1 MTVLSL
7 NSPTRGENMAN
18 NDFIL
23 MNSDPILITGSN
35 GFIGSR
41 VVAALL
47 DYGFTDLQCLVRPS
61 SDLMSLHRVINSH
74 PKAKVE
80 VIKGN
85 LLSQEDCNALSG
97 RAQLI
102 YHLAAGRGDKSFAN
116 AYLNSVVTTKNL
128 LVGASRHG
136 LLKRFVNVSSFSVY
150 SNWKLKRGGL
160 LNETCDIETSPDAR
174 GEAYCFAK
182 VRQEEIAVE
191 YCKKYNISHVI
202 LRPGDVYG
210 PGNKGIHG
218 RIGIGTFGIFLH
230 LGGSNRIPLSYVDN
244 CADAIVLAGLKKG
257 IDGEIFNVVD
267 DNLPTSRE
275 FLNMYKKNIADF
287 RSIYVPY
294 RIFYQFCY
302 LWEKYSEWSEGQL
315 PPVFNRKM
323 CSNYWKGNR
332 YGNEKLK
339 NLLQWK
345 PKIGFKEALEKYF
358 EYQRSIGG
366 RK

>member
-1 MTVLSL
+1 MT
-7 NSPTRGENMAN
+7 NSN
-18 NDFIL
+18 FIVTY
-23 MNSDPILITGSN
+23 SDPILVTGSN

-41 VVAALL
+41 VVDTLL
-47 DYGFTDLQCLVRPS
+47 DYGFLDLQCLVRPS
-61 SDLMSLHRVINSH
+61 SNLTSLQRVIESH
-74 PKAKVE
+74 QAAKVE

-85 LLSQEDCNALSG
+85 LLSQEDCNALTG
-97 RAQLI
+97 RARII

-128 LVGASRHG
+128 LVGASLHG
-136 LLKRFVNVSSFSVY
+136 ALKRFVNISSFSVY

-160 LNETCDIETSPDAR
+160 LDETCDIETGPEAR
-174 GEAYCFAK
+174 GEAYCYAK

-191 YCKKYNISHVI
+191 YCKKFNFPYVI
-202 LRPGDVYG
+202 LRPGVVYG

-244 CADAIVLAGLKKG
+244 CAEAIVRAGIVKG
-257 IDGEIFNVVD
+257 VDGEIFNVVD
-267 DNLPTSRE
+267 DDLPTSRK
-275 FLNMYKKNIADF
+275 FLGIYKKNVADF
-287 RSIYVPY
+287 RSVFVPY
-294 RIFYQFCY
+294 RIFYQFCH
-302 LWEKYSEWSEGQL
+302 LWESYSKWSQVQL

-332 YGNEKLK
+332 YSNEKLK
-339 NLLQWK
+339 SLLQWK
-345 PKIGFKEALEKYF
+345 PKVGFKEAAMRYC
-358 EYQRSIGG
+358 EYQKACAV